1 MQRQRNLAEH
11 AVQDEALTSGNLS
24 HSKHEVAQFQGDFV
38 NKGNNFL
45 EVLRLKQELRA
56 LIVQGATW
64 ESMNA
69 VLTDQYVIDSIIQ
82 CQNGRFS
89 ERRYCREQTQQ
100 TMAVK
105 YSAVIMVSGL
115 SGLDD
120 ERGFQ

>member
-1 MQRQRNLAEH
+1 
-11 AVQDEALTSGNLS
+11 
-24 HSKHEVAQFQGDFV
+24 V

-56 LIVQGATW
+56 LIVQAATW

-69 VLTDQYVIDSIIQ
+69 VLTDQYVIDSTIQ

-105 YSAVIMVSGL
+105 YSAVIIVSGL

-120 ERGFQ
+120 KRDCQ